1 MNFALLQCASPAPTR
16 LPHLPK
22 PMCSPSLLSWAFV
35 RPSADIPDMQVSPTP
50 LRRTTLRT
58 SGANRTSRSAS
69 VVSLHHDGLLRMPAP
84 GLLHPGTD
92 RGVHCVSAF
101 PEPETEPTAPRKR
114 ESFETQP
121 LALSGGIPATRFT
134 PLDEFPS
141 SAAAPHHC
149 GRCPPVVTTCSVPR
163 PTRPEEHASRDPPRP
178 PVETGDRC
186 GTDRS
191 RRRVVSHHGHSR
203 PTIAEAMA

>member
-1 MNFALLQCASPAPTR
+1 MNFALLQCASSAPTR
-16 LPHLPK
+16 RAHLPK
-22 PMCSPSLLSWAFV
+22 PMCSPNLLSWAFV

-50 LRRTTLRT
+50 SRRTTLRMLGT
-58 SGANRTSRSAS
+58 NRTSCSAS

-101 PEPETEPTAPRKR
+101 PEPETGTTSPRKR
-114 ESFETQP
+114 ESLGPQP
-121 LALSGGIPATRFT
+121 LAPSGGFPATRFI

-149 GRCPPVVTTCSVPR
+149 GRCPLVVTTCSTPCSRALRRVRFAR
-163 PTRPEEHASRDPPRP
+163 PATTTSRDR
-178 PVETGDRC
+178 
-186 GTDRS
+186 RS
-191 RRRVVSHHGHSR
+191 RTA
-203 PTIAEAMA
+203 PTEAGVAW